1 MGVRIGLFEKVTSM
15 KSFFASF
22 LGTIAGICLL
32 VGISVLLL
40 IFLLVGIA
48 SSNKTEVIPNRSLLV
63 LDLSCAI
70 SDAPPQ
76 FDAADLIDSMTSG
89 EEKRVTLRDTLRA
102 IASAA
107 NDSRI
112 SGILIS
118 GDSFPVDF
126 SSGYAALREVREA
139 LKAFKASRKPIY
151 AYLVAPS
158 TRTFYVASVADKIYL
173 DPEDP
178 MLFHGL
184 SSGHLYFADA
194 FQKYGIEV
202 QVSRVGKYKS
212 AVEPYILDKMS
223 PESREQTQ
231 ALLGDLWQEIT
242 SEIEDARHLEPGSLQ
257 KVLSESGLIDG
268 KTALNQKLVT
278 GLKSRTDLIDDL
290 KNEYGAD
297 TDDHTFRQ
305 VSIPKYISSLDRNR
319 GSTEP
324 RGAKVAVVYAEG
336 TIIDGEGSGSNL
348 GGDKLARAIRKFR
361 LDPDVKAI
369 VLRINS
375 PGGSASASEVIWQEL
390 AAAHKVK
397 PVIVS
402 MGTVAAS
409 GGYYIA
415 TTSDRIFAEPST
427 ITGSIGVF
435 GLFPNVQKLFSNL
448 GITWDSVETTP
459 YSDLISPFKEKTP
472 EEMGVIQKY
481 IDQFYQQFLEHV
493 SRARN
498 IPVDQVNEI
507 AQGRV
512 WSGEEA
518 LKLHLVDQIGGLQTA
533 IEYAAELAHQGP
545 HPKITQ
551 YPRKE
556 TVGQAIQKAFNGVE
570 RPPVS
575 KMDSVNR
582 QMQLLEKNLRQFA
595 CFNDPMGIYSLLPM
609 GIEFN

>member
-1 MGVRIGLFEKVTSM
+1 M

-22 LGTIAGICLL
+22 FGTIAGICVL
-32 VGISVLLL
+32 VGISLLL
-40 IFLLVGIA
+40 LVFLLIGIA
-48 SSNKTEVIPNRSLLV
+48 SSDKSDAIPNRSLLV
-63 LDLSCAI
+63 LDLSYGI
-70 SDAPPQ
+70 TDAPPQ
-76 FDAADLIDSMTSG
+76 LDPADLIDSMTGG

-118 GDSFPVDF
+118 GNSFPIDYA
-126 SSGYAALREVREA
+126 SGYAALREVREA
-139 LKAFKASRKPIY
+139 LMAFKASRKPIY

-178 MLFHGL
+178 MFFHGL
-184 SSGHLYFADA
+184 SSGRLYYADA

-223 PESREQTQ
+223 PESKEQTE
-231 ALLGDLWQEIT
+231 ALLSDIWREIT
-242 SEIEDARHLEPGSLQ
+242 TEIEDARRLESGSLQ
-257 KVLSESGLIDG
+257 KILSESGIIDA
-268 KTALNQKLVT
+268 KTALQQKLVT
-278 GLKSRTDLIDDL
+278 GLKSLTDLIDEL
-290 KNEYGAD
+290 KNEYGTD
-297 TDDHTFRQ
+297 TVNHTFRQ
-305 VSIPKYISSLDRNR
+305 ISIAKYISSLDRNQ
-319 GSTEP
+319 GTSEP
-324 RGAKVAVVYAEG
+324 RGAKIAVVYAEG

-375 PGGSASASEVIWQEL
+375 PGGSGSASEVIWREL
-390 AAAHKVK
+390 AAAHKIK
-397 PVIVS
+397 PVVVS

-415 TTSDRIFAEPST
+415 TASNRIFVEPAT

-435 GLFPNVQKLFSNL
+435 GLFPNVQKLFSSI

-459 YSDLISPFKEKTP
+459 YSDLLTPFRQKTP

-481 IDQFYQQFLEHV
+481 IDQFYQEFLEHV
-493 SRARN
+493 SQDRN

-512 WSGEEA
+512 WSGEQA

-533 IEYAAELAHQGP
+533 IEYAALLAHEPP
-545 HPKITQ
+545 HPKIAE
-551 YPRKE
+551 YPTKQ
-556 TVGQAIQKAFNGVE
+556 TVGEAIQKALSGTE

-575 KMDSVNR
+575 KIDPVNR
-582 QMQLLEKNLRQFA
+582 QLQFLEKNLRQFA
-595 CFNDPMGIYSLLPM
+595 CFNDPMGIYSLLPI
-609 GIEFN
+609 GIEW

>member
-1 MGVRIGLFEKVTSM
+1 M

-22 LGTIAGICLL
+22 FGTIAGICVL
-32 VGISVLLL
+32 VGMSLFLL
-40 IFLLVGIA
+40 IFLIIGIA
-48 SSNKTEVIPNRSLLV
+48 SSQKAEVIPSRSLLV
-63 LDLSCAI
+63 LDLSDSIA
-70 SDAPPQ
+70 DAPSQ
-76 FDAADLIDSMTSG
+76 IDTSNLMDVVSGG

-118 GDSFPVDF
+118 GNAIPIDY
-126 SSGYAALREVREA
+126 SSGYAALREVRDA
-139 LKAFKASRKPIY
+139 LVAFKDSKKPVY
-151 AYLVAPS
+151 AYLIAPT
-158 TRTFYVASVADKIYL
+158 TRSFYVASVADKIYL

-223 PESREQTQ
+223 PESREQTE
-231 ALLGDLWQEIT
+231 ALLSDIWREIT
-242 SEIEDARHLEPGSLQ
+242 SEIEEARHLEAGSLQ
-257 KVLSESGLIDG
+257 KLLSESGLIDG
-268 KTALNQKLVT
+268 KTALEQKLVT
-278 GLKSRTDLIDDL
+278 GLKSLTDLIDEL
-290 KNEYGAD
+290 KNEYGTD
-297 TDDHTFRQ
+297 TANHTFRQ
-305 VSIPKYISSLDRNR
+305 VSISKYMSSLDR
-319 GSTEP
+319 GKSET
-324 RGAKVAVVYAEG
+324 RGAKIAVVYAEG
-336 TIIDGEGSGSNL
+336 TIIDGEGGGANL
-348 GGDKLARAIRKFR
+348 GGDKLARALRKFR

-375 PGGSASASEVIWQEL
+375 PGGSGAASEVIWREL

-397 PVIVS
+397 PVVVS

-415 TTSDRIFAEPST
+415 TASNRIFVEPAT

-435 GLFPNVQKLFSNL
+435 GLFPNVQKLLTNI
-448 GITWDSVETTP
+448 GVTWDSVETTP
-459 YSDLISPFKEKTP
+459 FSDLVTPFRQKTP
-472 EEMGVIQKY
+472 AEMAVIQKY
-481 IDQFYQQFLEHV
+481 IDQFYQEFLERV
-493 SRARN
+493 SQDRN

-512 WSGEEA
+512 WSGQQA
-518 LKLHLVDQIGGLQTA
+518 LKLHLVDQIGGLQSA
-533 IEYAAELAHQGP
+533 IEYAAQLVHQGP
-545 HPKITQ
+545 HPKIAE
-551 YPRKE
+551 YPAKQN
-556 TVGQAIQKAFNGVE
+556 VGEALQKILSGTE

-575 KMDSVNR
+575 KIDPVNR
-582 QMQLLEKNLRQFA
+582 QLQLLEKNLRQFA
-595 CFNDPMGIYSLLPM
+595 SFNDPMGIYSLLPI
-609 GIEFN
+609 GIEWN

>member
-1 MGVRIGLFEKVTSM
+1 M

-22 LGTIAGICLL
+22 FGTIAGICVL
-32 VGISVLLL
+32 VGVSLILL
-40 IFLLVGIA
+40 IFLLIGIA
-48 SSNKTEVIPNRSLLV
+48 SSDKGDVIPKRSLLV
-63 LDLSCAI
+63 LDLSSGI
-70 SDAPPQ
+70 TDAPAQIDPS
-76 FDAADLIDSMTSG
+76 DLIDSLTSG
-89 EEKRVTLRDTLRA
+89 EEKRVTLHDTLRA

-118 GDSFPVDF
+118 GNAFPMDWA
-126 SSGYAALREVREA
+126 SGYAALREVREA
-139 LKAFKASRKPIY
+139 LMAFKASRKPIY

-158 TRTFYVASVADKIYL
+158 TRAFYVASIADKIYL
-173 DPEDP
+173 DPADP
-178 MLFHGL
+178 MLIHGL
-184 SSGHLYFADA
+184 SSGRLYYADA

-223 PESREQTQ
+223 PESREQTE
-231 ALLGDLWQEIT
+231 ALLSDMWRDIT
-242 SEIEDARHLEPGSLQ
+242 SEIENARGLEPGSLQ
-257 KVLSESGLIDG
+257 KMLSESGLIDS
-268 KTALNQKLVT
+268 KTALQQKLVT
-278 GLKSRTDLIDDL
+278 EQKSLTDLIDEL
-290 KNEYGAD
+290 KNEYG
-297 TDDHTFRQ
+297 TDSVNHTFRQ
-305 VSIPKYISSLDRNR
+305 VSVSKYINSLDRDL
-319 GSTEP
+319 GTSEAH
-324 RGAKVAVVYAEG
+324 GAKIAVVYAEG
-336 TIIDGEGSGSNL
+336 TIIDGEGGGDNI

-375 PGGSASASEVIWQEL
+375 PGGSGAASEVIWREL
-390 AAAHKVK
+390 AAARKVK
-397 PVIVS
+397 PVVVS

-415 TTSDRIFAEPST
+415 TASNRIFVEPTT

-435 GLFPNVQKLFSNL
+435 GLFPNVQKLFSTI

-459 YSDLISPFKEKTP
+459 YSDLATPFRQKTP

-481 IDQFYQQFLEHV
+481 IDQFYQEFLEHV
-493 SRARN
+493 SQDRN

-512 WSGEEA
+512 WSGEQA

-533 IEYAAELAHQGP
+533 IECAGQLAHLAP
-545 HPKITQ
+545 HPKIAE
-551 YPRKE
+551 YPIKQTLGE
-556 TVGQAIQKAFNGVE
+556 AIQKAFSGTE

-575 KMDSVNR
+575 KMDPVNR
-582 QMQLLEKNLRQFA
+582 QLQLLEKNLRQFA
-595 CFNDPMGIYSLLPM
+595 CFNDPMGIYSLLPI
-609 GIEFN
+609 GIESN

>member
-1 MGVRIGLFEKVTSM
+1 M

-22 LGTIAGICLL
+22 FGTIAGICML
-32 VGISVLLL
+32 VGISLVLL
-40 IFLLVGIA
+40 IFLLIGIA
-48 SSNKTEVIPNRSLLV
+48 SSDKSDQIPKRSLLV
-63 LDLSCAI
+63 LDLSSGI
-70 SDAPPQ
+70 TDAPPQ
-76 FDAADLIDSMTSG
+76 FDPSDLIDSLTGG
-89 EEKRVTLRDTLRA
+89 EGKRANLHDTLRA

-118 GDSFPVDF
+118 GNAFPLDWA
-126 SSGYAALREVREA
+126 SGYAALREVREA
-139 LKAFKASRKPIY
+139 LKAFKDSRKPIY

-158 TRTFYVASVADKIYL
+158 TRSFYVASIADKIYL
-173 DPEDP
+173 DPAEP
-178 MLFHGL
+178 MLIHGL
-184 SSGHLYFADA
+184 SSGRLYFADA

-223 PESREQTQ
+223 PESKEQTQ
-231 ALLGDLWQEIT
+231 ALLSDLWKDIT
-242 SEIEDARHLEPGSLQ
+242 AEIENARGLEPGSLQ
-257 KVLSESGLIDG
+257 KVLSESGLIDS
-268 KTALNQKLVT
+268 KTALQQKLVT
-278 GLKSRTDLIDDL
+278 ELKSLTDLIDEL
-290 KNEYGAD
+290 KNEYG
-297 TDDHTFRQ
+297 TDSVNRTFRQ
-305 VSIPKYISSLDRNR
+305 VSVSKYINSLDRD
-319 GSTEP
+319 GGTTEP

-336 TIIDGEGSGSNL
+336 TIIDGEGSGDNI

-375 PGGSASASEVIWQEL
+375 PGGSGAASEVIWREL

-397 PVIVS
+397 PVVVS

-415 TTSDRIFAEPST
+415 TASNRIFVEPTT

-435 GLFPNVQKLFSNL
+435 GLFPNVQKLFSNI

-459 YSDLISPFKEKTP
+459 YSDLATPFRQKTP

-481 IDQFYQQFLEHV
+481 IDQFYQDFLEHV
-493 SRARN
+493 SQARD

-512 WSGEEA
+512 WSGEQA
-518 LKLHLVDQIGGLQTA
+518 LKLHLVDQVGGLQTT
-533 IEYAAELAHQGP
+533 IEYAGQLAHLAP
-545 HPKITQ
+545 HPKVAE
-551 YPRKE
+551 YPAKQS
-556 TVGQAIQKAFNGVE
+556 VGEAIQKAFSGTE

-575 KMDSVNR
+575 KMDPVNR
-582 QMQLLEKNLRQFA
+582 QLQLLEKNLRQFS
-595 CFNDPMGIYSLLPM
+595 CFNDPLGIYSLLPI
-609 GIEFN
+609 GIEWN

>member
-1 MGVRIGLFEKVTSM
+1 M

-22 LGTIAGICLL
+22 FGTIAGICVL
-32 VGISVLLL
+32 VGISLFLL
-40 IFLLVGIA
+40 IFLLIGIA
-48 SSNKTEVIPNRSLLV
+48 SSEKGDVIPSRSLLV
-63 LDLSCAI
+63 LDLSSEI
-70 SDAPPQ
+70 TDAPPQ
-76 FDAADLIDSMTSG
+76 FDPSDLIDSVTSG
-89 EEKRVTLRDTLRA
+89 EEKRMTLHDALRA

-118 GDSFPVDF
+118 GNSYPIDYA
-126 SSGYAALREVREA
+126 SGYAALREIREA
-139 LKAFKASRKPIY
+139 LMAFKASRKPIY

-158 TRTFYVASVADKIYL
+158 TRTFYVASVADQIYL

-223 PESREQTQ
+223 PESKEQTE
-231 ALLGDLWQEIT
+231 ALLDDIWTEIT
-242 SEIEDARHLEPGSLQ
+242 TEIENARQLEPGSLQ
-257 KVLSESGLIDG
+257 KILSQSGLIDA
-268 KTALNQKLVT
+268 KTALQQKLVT
-278 GLKSRTDLIDDL
+278 GLKSLTDLIDDL
-290 KNEYGAD
+290 KNEYGMD
-297 TDDHTFRQ
+297 TANHTFRQ
-305 VSIPKYISSLDRNR
+305 VSIPKYINALDRDR
-319 GSTEP
+319 GTES
-324 RGAKVAVVYAEG
+324 RGAKIAVVYAEG
-336 TIIDGEGSGSNL
+336 TIIDGEGGGSNL

-361 LDPDVKAI
+361 LDPDIKAI

-375 PGGSASASEVIWQEL
+375 PGGSGSASEVIWREL

-397 PVIVS
+397 PVVVS

-415 TTSDRIFAEPST
+415 TASNRIFVEPAT

-448 GITWDSVETTP
+448 GITWDSVATTP
-459 YSDLISPFKEKTP
+459 YSDLITPFRQKTP
-472 EEMGVIQKY
+472 DEMGVIQKY

-493 SRARN
+493 SQARN

-512 WSGEEA
+512 WSGEQA
-518 LKLHLVDQIGGLQTA
+518 IKLHLVDQIGGLQTA
-533 IEYAAELAHQGP
+533 IEYAAQLTHQPP
-545 HPKITQ
+545 HPKIAE
-551 YPRKE
+551 YPVKQ
-556 TVGQAIQKAFNGVE
+556 TVGEALQKVLSGTE

-575 KMDSVNR
+575 KIDPVNR
-582 QMQLLEKNLRQFA
+582 QLQLLQKNLREFA
-595 CFNDPMGIYSLLPM
+595 CFNDPMGIYSLLPI
-609 GIEFN
+609 GIEWN

>member
-1 MGVRIGLFEKVTSM
+1 M

-22 LGTIAGICLL
+22 FGTIAGICVL
-32 VGISVLLL
+32 VGIGLFLL
-40 IFLLVGIA
+40 IFLVVGIA
-48 SSNKTEVIPNRSLLV
+48 TSNRTEVIPNRSLLV
-63 LDLSCAI
+63 LDLSYAL

-76 FDAADLIDSMTSG
+76 FDTSDLIDSMTSG
-89 EEKRVTLRDTLRA
+89 EEKRVTLHDTLRA
-102 IASAA
+102 IASAT

-231 ALLGDLWQEIT
+231 ALLGDIWQEIT
-242 SEIEDARHLEPGSLQ
+242 TEIEDARHLEPGSLQ
-257 KVLSESGLIDG
+257 KMLSESGLIDG

-278 GLKSRTDLIDDL
+278 GLESRTELIDSL

-297 TDDHTFRQ
+297 TVDHTFRQ
-305 VSIPKYISSLDRNR
+305 VSIPKYISSLDRN
-319 GSTEP
+319 GESTP

-336 TIIDGEGSGSNL
+336 TIVDGEGSGSNL

-390 AAAHKVK
+390 VAAHKVK
-397 PVIVS
+397 PVVVS

-415 TTSDRIFAEPST
+415 TASDRIFAEPST

-459 YSDLISPFKEKTP
+459 YSDLVSPFRAKTP

-493 SRARN
+493 SQARK

-518 LKLHLVDQIGGLQTA
+518 LKLHLVDQMGGLQTA

-545 HPKITQ
+545 HPVIAQ
-551 YPRKE
+551 YPTKQ
-556 TVGQAIQKAFNGVE
+556 TIGQAIEKAFSGVE

-575 KMDSVNR
+575 KIDSVNR
-582 QMQLLEKNLRQFA
+582 QMQLLEKSLRQFA
-595 CFNDPMGIYSLLPM
+595 CFNDPMGIYSLLPI

>member
-1 MGVRIGLFEKVTSM
+1 M

-22 LGTIAGICLL
+22 FGTIAGICVL
-32 VGISVLLL
+32 VGISLLL
-40 IFLLVGIA
+40 LVFLLIGIA
-48 SSNKTEVIPNRSLLV
+48 SSDKSDAIPNRSLLV
-63 LDLSCAI
+63 LDLSYGI
-70 SDAPPQ
+70 TDAPPQ
-76 FDAADLIDSMTSG
+76 LDPSDLIDSMTGG

-118 GDSFPVDF
+118 GNSFPIDYA
-126 SSGYAALREVREA
+126 SGYAALREVREA
-139 LKAFKASRKPIY
+139 LMAFKSSRKPIY

-178 MLFHGL
+178 MFFHGL
-184 SSGHLYFADA
+184 SSGRLYYADA

-223 PESREQTQ
+223 PESREQTE
-231 ALLGDLWQEIT
+231 ALLGDIWREIT
-242 SEIEDARHLEPGSLQ
+242 TEIEDARHLESGSLQ
-257 KVLSESGLIDG
+257 KILSESGIIDA
-268 KTALNQKLVT
+268 KTALQQKLVT
-278 GLKSRTDLIDDL
+278 GLKSLTDLIDEL
-290 KNEYGAD
+290 KNEYGTD
-297 TDDHTFRQ
+297 TVNHTFRQ
-305 VSIPKYISSLDRNR
+305 VSIAKYISSLDRNR
-319 GSTEP
+319 GTSEP
-324 RGAKVAVVYAEG
+324 RGAKIAVVYAEG
-336 TIIDGEGSGSNL
+336 TIIDGEGGGSNL

-375 PGGSASASEVIWQEL
+375 PGGSGSASEVIWREL

-397 PVIVS
+397 PVVVS

-415 TTSDRIFAEPST
+415 TASNRIFVEPAT

-435 GLFPNVQKLFSNL
+435 GLFPNVQKLFSNI

-459 YSDLISPFKEKTP
+459 YSDLLTPFRQKTP

-481 IDQFYQQFLEHV
+481 IDQFYQEFLEHV
-493 SRARN
+493 SQDRN

-512 WSGEEA
+512 WSGEQA

-533 IEYAAELAHQGP
+533 IEYAALLAHEAP
-545 HPKITQ
+545 HPKIAE
-551 YPRKE
+551 YPTKQ
-556 TVGQAIQKAFNGVE
+556 TVGEAIQKALSGTE

-575 KMDSVNR
+575 KIDPVNR
-582 QMQLLEKNLRQFA
+582 QLQFLEKNLRQFA
-595 CFNDPMGIYSLLPM
+595 CFNDPMGIYSLLPI
-609 GIEFN
+609 GIEWN

>member
-1 MGVRIGLFEKVTSM
+1 M

-22 LGTIAGICLL
+22 FGTIAGICVL
-32 VGISVLLL
+32 VGISLFLL
-40 IFLLVGIA
+40 IFLIIGIA
-48 SSNKTEVIPNRSLLV
+48 SSEKAEVIPSRSLLV
-63 LDLSCAI
+63 LDLSYPI
-70 SDAPPQ
+70 TDAPFQ
-76 FDAADLIDSMTSG
+76 IEASNLIDTVAGG
-89 EEKRVTLRDTLRA
+89 EEKRVTLRDTVRA

-107 NDSRI
+107 DDSRI

-118 GDSFPVDF
+118 GNSFPVDY

-139 LKAFKASRKPIY
+139 LMAFKVSKKPIY
-151 AYLVAPS
+151 AYLIAPT
-158 TRTFYVASVADKIYL
+158 TRSFYLASVADKIYL

-184 SSGHLYFADA
+184 SSGRLYFADA

-223 PESREQTQ
+223 PESREQTE
-231 ALLGDLWQEIT
+231 ALLSDIWREIT
-242 SEIEDARHLEPGSLQ
+242 SEIEDARQLEPGSLQ
-257 KVLSESGLIDG
+257 KVLSESGLIDAN
-268 KTALNQKLVT
+268 TALQQKLVT
-278 GLKSRTDLIDDL
+278 GLKSLTDLIDEL
-290 KNEYGAD
+290 KSEYGTD
-297 TDDHTFRQ
+297 TANRTFRQ
-305 VSIPKYISSLDRNR
+305 VSISKYINSLDRNR
-319 GSTEP
+319 DTSEP
-324 RGAKVAVVYAEG
+324 RGAKIAVVYAEG
-336 TIIDGEGSGSNL
+336 TIIDGEGGGANL

-375 PGGSASASEVIWQEL
+375 PGGSGAASEVIWREL

-397 PVIVS
+397 PVVVS

-415 TTSDRIFAEPST
+415 TASNRIFVEPAT

-435 GLFPNVQKLFSNL
+435 GLFPNVQKLFTNI

-459 YSDLISPFKEKTP
+459 YSDLITPFRQKTP
-472 EEMGVIQKY
+472 AEMAVIQKY

-493 SRARN
+493 SQDRN

-512 WSGEEA
+512 WSGEQA

-533 IEYAAELAHQGP
+533 IEYAAQLVHQGP
-545 HPKITQ
+545 QPKIAE
-551 YPRKE
+551 YPTKQ
-556 TVGQAIQKAFNGVE
+556 TVGEALQKVLSGTE

-575 KMDSVNR
+575 KIDPVNR
-582 QMQLLEKNLRQFA
+582 QLQLLEKNLRQFA
-595 CFNDPMGIYSLLPM
+595 CFNDPMGIYSLLPI
-609 GIEFN
+609 GIEWN

>member
-1 MGVRIGLFEKVTSM
+1 M

-22 LGTIAGICLL
+22 FGTIAGICVL
-32 VGISVLLL
+32 VGISLLL
-40 IFLLVGIA
+40 LVFLLIGIA
-48 SSNKTEVIPNRSLLV
+48 SSDKSDAIPNRSLLV
-63 LDLSCAI
+63 LDLSYGI
-70 SDAPPQ
+70 TDAPPQ
-76 FDAADLIDSMTSG
+76 LDPADLIDSMTGG

-118 GDSFPVDF
+118 GNSFPIDYA
-126 SSGYAALREVREA
+126 SGYAALREVREA
-139 LKAFKASRKPIY
+139 LMAFKASRKPIY

-178 MLFHGL
+178 MFFHGL
-184 SSGHLYFADA
+184 SSGRLYYADA

-223 PESREQTQ
+223 PESKEQTE
-231 ALLGDLWQEIT
+231 ALLSDIWREIT
-242 SEIEDARHLEPGSLQ
+242 TEIEDARRLESGSLQ
-257 KVLSESGLIDG
+257 KILSESGIIDA
-268 KTALNQKLVT
+268 KTALQQKLVT
-278 GLKSRTDLIDDL
+278 GLKSLTDLIDEL
-290 KNEYGAD
+290 KNEYGTD
-297 TDDHTFRQ
+297 TVNHTFRQ
-305 VSIPKYISSLDRNR
+305 ISIAKYISSLDRNQ
-319 GSTEP
+319 GTSEP
-324 RGAKVAVVYAEG
+324 RGAKIAVVYAEG
-336 TIIDGEGSGSNL
+336 TIIDGEGGGSNL

-375 PGGSASASEVIWQEL
+375 PGGSGSASEVIWREL
-390 AAAHKVK
+390 AAAHKIK
-397 PVIVS
+397 PVVVS

-415 TTSDRIFAEPST
+415 TASNRIFVEPAT

-435 GLFPNVQKLFSNL
+435 GLFPNVQKLFSSI

-459 YSDLISPFKEKTP
+459 YSDLLTPFRQKTP

-481 IDQFYQQFLEHV
+481 IDQFYQEFLEHV
-493 SRARN
+493 SQDRN

-512 WSGEEA
+512 WSGEQA

-533 IEYAAELAHQGP
+533 IEYAALLAHEPP
-545 HPKITQ
+545 HPKIAE
-551 YPRKE
+551 YPTKQ
-556 TVGQAIQKAFNGVE
+556 TVGEAIQKALSGTE

-575 KMDSVNR
+575 KIDPVNR
-582 QMQLLEKNLRQFA
+582 QLQFLEKNLRQFA
-595 CFNDPMGIYSLLPM
+595 CFNDPMGIYSLLPI
-609 GIEFN
+609 GIEW

>member
-1 MGVRIGLFEKVTSM
+1 M

-22 LGTIAGICLL
+22 FGTIAGICVL
-32 VGISVLLL
+32 VGISLLL
-40 IFLLVGIA
+40 LVFLFIGIA
-48 SSNKTEVIPNRSLLV
+48 SSDKSDAIPSRSLLV
-63 LDLSCAI
+63 LDLSYGI
-70 SDAPPQ
+70 TDAPPQ
-76 FDAADLIDSMTSG
+76 LDPADLIDSMTGG

-118 GDSFPVDF
+118 GNSFPIDYA
-126 SSGYAALREVREA
+126 SGYAALREVREA
-139 LKAFKASRKPIY
+139 LMAFKASRKPIY

-178 MLFHGL
+178 MFFHGL
-184 SSGHLYFADA
+184 SSGRLYYADA

-223 PESREQTQ
+223 PESREQTEV
-231 ALLGDLWQEIT
+231 LLSDIWREIT
-242 SEIEDARHLEPGSLQ
+242 TEIEDARHLESGSLQ
-257 KVLSESGLIDG
+257 KILSESGIIDA
-268 KTALNQKLVT
+268 KTALQQKLVT
-278 GLKSRTDLIDDL
+278 GLKSLTDLIDEL
-290 KNEYGAD
+290 KNEYGTD
-297 TDDHTFRQ
+297 TVNHTFRQ
-305 VSIPKYISSLDRNR
+305 VSISKYMSSVDRNR
-319 GSTEP
+319 GTSEP
-324 RGAKVAVVYAEG
+324 RGAKIAVVYAEG

-375 PGGSASASEVIWQEL
+375 PGGSGSASEVIWREL
-390 AAAHKVK
+390 AAAHKIK
-397 PVIVS
+397 PVVVS

-415 TTSDRIFAEPST
+415 TASNRIFVEPAT

-435 GLFPNVQKLFSNL
+435 GLFPNVQKLFSNI

-459 YSDLISPFKEKTP
+459 YSDLLTPFRQKTP

-481 IDQFYQQFLEHV
+481 IDQFYQEFLEHV
-493 SRARN
+493 SQSRN

-512 WSGEEA
+512 WSGEQA
-518 LKLHLVDQIGGLQTA
+518 LKLHLVDQIGGLQIA
-533 IEYAAELAHQGP
+533 IEYAALLAHEAP
-545 HPKITQ
+545 HPKIAE
-551 YPRKE
+551 YPTKQ
-556 TVGQAIQKAFNGVE
+556 TVGEAIQKALSGTE

-575 KMDSVNR
+575 KVDPVNR
-582 QMQLLEKNLRQFA
+582 QLQFLEKNLRQFA
-595 CFNDPMGIYSLLPM
+595 CFNDPMGIYSLLPI
-609 GIEFN
+609 GIEWN